1 MEKLKKRTM
10 NTRGFTLA
18 ETLITVAII
27 SLVCTGLVGISGVV
41 RNIYRKVTLEAD
53 AETLMATTVTALKED
68 MSSANNVVTNG
79 NVLKFYSTARGCQ
92 MYYAKEPDTDN
103 GIKVVLVAGD
113 GSETTLPLVT
123 KKTMPHGLYTQIS
136 NIKYTKGL
144 WSFDVLVTDN
154 GDVSLPK
161 HISVRSY
168 NDN

>member
-1 MEKLKKRTM
+1 
-10 NTRGFTLA
+10 
-18 ETLITVAII
+18 
-27 SLVCTGLVGISGVV
+27 
-41 RNIYRKVTLEAD
+41 
-53 AETLMATTVTALKED
+53 
-68 MSSANNVVTNG
+68 
-79 NVLKFYSTARGCQ
+79 